1 MNRIPLMFSLF
12 FSFLISVQVANA
24 CATHCAEAMKDFEAT
39 TMPLPN
45 YYEQCYDITNTD
57 FGFRSPLGIPLVL
70 AGNFGE
76 LRNNHFHAG
85 IDCKTNGSE
94 NYRIY
99 SIADGYVSRIKVS
112 SRGYGKALYITH
124 YNGYTSVY
132 AHLNEF
138 KGAIGAY
145 LKQQQYSQQKSE
157 LDIQIPAGVL
167 PVTQSQ
173 VVALSGNTGSSTAP
187 HLHFEIRDAHTEE
200 ALNPL
205 LFGFKIADT
214 RKPIISGAALYQFD
228 QSGRRTKAKTIEIV
242 KNSSGNFSA
251 KSNVINVGT
260 PRVGL
265 GIKAYDKQDAAN
277 NLNGA
282 FSVEMLDNGVPVY
295 SFKMDRIAFHESR
308 YINSHCDYTYKK
320 EGKGWMQKCFRDPG
334 NQLSI
339 YETAINDGIIDLSD
353 GLMHKVIFKVRD
365 VSGNTKVLAMN
376 LKYKPS
382 IGFKAPYIGNYQ
394 AMLPHNMPQTYS
406 DKGLN
411 LNFEA
416 GSFYDNIPLKHTTK
430 PSTSQYVYSDIHKV
444 HDGKTPVH
452 KYFDVAI
459 NGSRVPDRL
468 RNKVLIA
475 RKNSAGRVSSIG
487 GEWEG
492 GYLKA
497 SSKEFGSFYITVDT
511 RPPVIQPINISN
523 GKSMAKNSTITFK
536 ISDNLSG
543 IKSYNAYIDG
553 NWVLME
559 YDAKSARLR
568 YRFDGRVGRGNHSMK
583 LVVVDGRGNEA
594 VWSGRFSR

>member
-1 MNRIPLMFSLF
+1 MNRISL
-12 FSFLISVQVANA
+12 LILLLVGGLFNPNITQA
-24 CATHCAEAMKDFEAT
+24 CIMHCAEAMNNFETT
-39 TMPLPN
+39 TMPFTE
-45 YYEQCYDITNTD
+45 YDDQCYNLESTD
-57 FGFRSPLGIPLVL
+57 YGFRSPLGIPLVL

-99 SIADGYVSRIKVS
+99 AIADGYVSRIKVS

-124 YNGYTSVY
+124 YNGLTSVY

-145 LKQQQYSQQKSE
+145 IEREQYAKEQFE

-167 PVTQSQ
+167 PVSQSQ

-187 HLHFEIRDAHTEE
+187 HLHFEIRDSHTEE

-205 LFGFKIADT
+205 LFGFKIADN
-214 RKPIISGAALYQFD
+214 RRPIISGAALYQFD
-228 QSGRRTKAKTIEIV
+228 QSGKRTKAKTIEIV

-251 KSNVINVGT
+251 KRNVISVGT

-282 FSVEMLDNGVPVY
+282 FSVEMLDNGNPVY

-334 NQLSI
+334 NRLTI
-339 YETAINDGIIDLSD
+339 YEHAINDGIIDLSD
-353 GLMHKVIFKVRD
+353 GLIHKIIFKVRD

-376 LKYKPS
+376 LKYNPS
-382 IGFKAPYIGNYQ
+382 VGFKPPYEGNYQ
-394 AMLPHNMPQTYS
+394 ALLRHDTPNNYM
-406 DKGLN
+406 DKGLS
-411 LNFEA
+411 LSFEE
-416 GSFYDNIPLKHTTK
+416 GSFYRDLPLQHSTRS
-430 PSTSQYVYSDIHKV
+430 STSEYVYSNIHKV
-444 HDGKTPVH
+444 HNEKIPVH

-459 NGSRVPDRL
+459 DGSRVPDRL

-475 RKNSAGRVSSIG
+475 RKSSTGKVSSIG

-492 GYLKA
+492 GYLK
-497 SSKEFGSFYITVDT
+497 STSKYFGEFYITVDT
-511 RPPVIQPINISN
+511 RAPVIQPINISN

-543 IKSYNAYIDG
+543 IKSYNGYIDG
-553 NWVLME
+553 KWVLME
-559 YDAKSARLR
+559 YDGKSARLR
-568 YRFDGRVGRGNHSMK
+568 YRFDERVGRGSHTMK
-583 LVVVDGRGNEA
+583 LVVVDGRGNEK
-594 VWSGRFSR
+594 VWSGRFTR